1 MMTRKRGNNMGKLT
15 GKTAIVTGASSG
27 IGRATAYKL
36 AEEGAN
42 VVVTARREER
52 LKEVVAE
59 CERLGGKA
67 VYFVGDASREE
78 TAIACVNM
86 AIEQYG
92 KIDILVNNVG
102 IGKLKPITESTMDDY
117 DQIMNSNC
125 RSMFAFSKYAV
136 NDMIKRDEGII
147 VMVSSITGYI
157 GHEDECIYTASKF
170 ACRGFAQA
178 LDKEFKG
185 TGIKSCVVCPNAI
198 KTEFEVGDGRTAD
211 DVAQKNWQTPEDV
224 ADAILFAV
232 TRGKRSKI
240 TEIRLTH

>member
-1 MMTRKRGNNMGKLT
+1 MGRLV

-27 IGRATAYKL
+27 IGRSTAYKL
-36 AEEGAN
+36 AQEGAN

-59 CERLGGKA
+59 CSRLGGKA
-67 VYFVGDASREE
+67 VYFVGDAALEE

-86 AIEQYG
+86 AIENFG
-92 KIDILVNNVG
+92 KVDIMINNVG
-102 IGKLKPITESTMDDY
+102 IGKLKSIIDSTMEDY
-117 DQIMNSNC
+117 DQIMNANC

-136 NDMIKRDEGII
+136 MDMIKRDDGII

-157 GHEDECIYTASKF
+157 GHADECIYTASKF

-185 TGIKSCVVCPNAI
+185 TGIKSCVICPNAI
-198 KTEFEVGDGRTAD
+198 KTEFEVGEGRTAEE
-211 DVAQKNWQTPEDV
+211 VAKTNWQTPEDV

-232 TRGKRSKI
+232 TRARRSKI

>member
-1 MMTRKRGNNMGKLT
+1 MGKLT
-15 GKTAIVTGASSG
+15 GKNAIVTGASSG

-52 LKEVVAE
+52 LKEVVA
-59 CERLGGKA
+59 
-67 VYFVGDASREE
+67 D
-78 TAIACVNM
+78 
-86 AIEQYG
+86 
-92 KIDILVNNVG
+92 
-102 IGKLKPITESTMDDY
+102 
-117 DQIMNSNC
+117 
-125 RSMFAFSKYAV
+125 
-136 NDMIKRDEGII
+136 
-147 VMVSSITGYI
+147 SITGYI